1 MEDILMIGQVIVSET
16 PGVAESLAK
25 LDYRARELVAYVDAN
40 GGWTINYGAPHV
52 SCKPISIATA
62 ESAVNQ
68 VLNQRCASGNK
79 CGRRHGVHLVAS
91 SDVPR
96 STVSSSS
103 DSQGTRS
110 RRNHCPAKLHSSLS
124 NSGLPRSYNPKLF
137 NAPQVIFDLLFRAG
151 NSRNQHLG

>member
-1 MEDILMIGQVIVSET
+1 MEGILMIGQVIVSET
-16 PGVAESLAK
+16 LLIGVAESLAK

-40 GGWTINYGAPHV
+40 GGRTINYRAPHV

-79 CGRRHGVHLVAS
+79 CACRRHGVHLVAS

-110 RRNHCPAKLHSSLS
+110 RRTIVQ
-124 NSGLPRSYNPKLF
+124 RSC
-137 NAPQVIFDLLFRAG
+137 RA
-151 NSRNQHLG
+151 H